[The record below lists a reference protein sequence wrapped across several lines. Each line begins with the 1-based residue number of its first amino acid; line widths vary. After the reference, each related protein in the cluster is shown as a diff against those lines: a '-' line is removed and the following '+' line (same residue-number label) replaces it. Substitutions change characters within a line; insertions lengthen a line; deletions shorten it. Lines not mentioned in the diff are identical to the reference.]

1 MSVNDQYM
9 ILQNEL
15 TRYLQAPP
23 SWCGYGPV
31 KGGKPVS
38 MIITCTNNI
47 NVIWSDRWDI
57 LSEDWLN
64 IFWSGGQGLIR
75 NFVIRR
81 KTIDKIFF
89 LQEDEVLPQPGLEG
103 IRAGEIAPAGW
114 ILNIFRYL
122 PWIFFWLKFRF
133 SYLIYSIYLLLPV
146 YLLRYYCSFV
156 FLSLF

>member
-1 MSVNDQYM
+1 MLVNDQYM

-64 IFWSGGQGLIR
+64 IFWSGRQQLIR
-75 NFVIRR
+75 NSVIRR
-81 KTIDKIFF
+81 TRIDKIFF
-89 LQEDEVLPQPGLEG
+89 SSGGRGPSATRLGRDQGWGD
-103 IRAGEIAPAGW
+103 RASR
-114 ILNIFRYL
+114 LNIKYFQIFTMDILLVEIQIFLFDIFYL
-122 PWIFFWLKFRF
+122 SPFACI
-133 SYLIYSIYLLLPV
+133 PA
-146 YLLRYYCSFV
+146 
-156 FLSLF
+156 